1 MSTKRAA
8 KRPAVEQE
16 PSPSHDL
23 HTEIVA
29 ARVLL
34 ATYRDILVDDEQAQ
48 ADMVEGSTDLDGAMR
63 RGIGRLA
70 ELRTMRDGLGATL
83 KRLQSRDARFEQQE
97 RYLRVALQTALETA
111 GRKNLETDLATI
123 SRARVP
129 ASVVVTNEEEIPS
142 EYFVRAEPRLSKTKL
157 RDALKEGKIVPGA
170 EMSNGGE
177 TLHIHWS

>member
-1 MSTKRAA
+1 M
-8 KRPAVEQE
+8 VEQE
-16 PSPSHDL
+16 PESSPSHDL
-23 HTEIVA
+23 HTQIEA

-34 ATYRDILVDDEQAQ
+34 ATYRDILGDDEQAK
-48 ADMVEGSTDLDGAMR
+48 ADTVEGQTDLDGAMR
-63 RGIGRLA
+63 RAVGRLA
-70 ELRTMRDGLGATL
+70 ELRGRREGLAATI
-83 KRLQSRDARFEQQE
+83 KHLQGRDARFEQQE
-97 RYLRVALQTALETA
+97 KHLRVAVQTAMEIA

-129 ASVVVTNEEEIPS
+129 ASVVVTKEEDIPA